1 MRALSDDGREAG
13 LEVDEDL
20 PFQRT
25 MWRIE
30 RVGWGLF
37 AVIVLGAVAGLFG
50 EGPMSQAT
58 LETSDPGKPGHTV
71 RLEYERFVRSHSDSR
86 LNLSLPSPPPDTGD
100 AALLSVWF
108 SGEYLSAVDMGRIS
122 PEPVYEELD
131 ASGVRYYFR
140 LHDGP
145 QQLIFRFRPQRA
157 GSLSGSLRVNDGPAT
172 DFQQTIYP

>member
-1 MRALSDDGREAG
+1 MRALSDDGPEAR

-58 LETSDPGKPGHTV
+58 LQTSDPAKPGHTV
-71 RLEYERFVRSHSDSR
+71 RLEYERFLRSHSDSR
-86 LNLSLPSPPPDTGD
+86 LDLSLPSPPDARD

-122 PEPVYEELD
+122 PGPVYEELD
-131 ASGVRYYFR
+131 AGGVRYYFR

-172 DFQQTIYP
+172 DFHQTIYP